1 MARVAEQ
8 KVTLEHLISMMEPL
22 ADDTEVAAVRAELLA
37 LREIYDAVN
46 VKRVPHQGR
55 SNSGRMV
62 LGDDI
67 TVELTDE
74 KFVELAQAV
83 KRLRD
88 QWTAPENTTN
98 A

>member
-1 MARVAEQ
+1 
-8 KVTLEHLISMMEPL
+8 
-22 ADDTEVAAVRAELLA
+22 
-37 LREIYDAVN
+37 
-46 VKRVPHQGR
+46 
-55 SNSGRMV
+55 MV